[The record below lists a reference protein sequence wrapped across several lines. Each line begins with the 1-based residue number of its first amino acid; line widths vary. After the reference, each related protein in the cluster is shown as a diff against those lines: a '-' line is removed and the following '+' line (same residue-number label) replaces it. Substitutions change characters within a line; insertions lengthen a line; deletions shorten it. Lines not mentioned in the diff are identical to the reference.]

1 MSFVAVVLTPGLI
14 VLHQLRLPVLYI
26 LLLIIHQ
33 LATAAYFQVQIAVIP
48 DIVPKHSQ
56 DLACGLASMN
66 ILIGAI
72 VAMAFIFC
80 GEKTGDVDVVLTKN
94 YLFLIVLTLA
104 CVAAL
109 LCALVSEGRDCH
121 WGFTLD
127 AENGFL
133 AFAMNASGIS
143 FFLYE
148 RHKYWDFFLV
158 TCERTLYYPLIVSKS
173 FLNFYCH
180 DIYGFKNIDDL
191 NQFMVWFAF
200 ACEGCAAIG
209 ALVTAHALDKNI
221 VRKQT
226 TVMISSVWMVS
237 TFALLPFIPSKRALI
252 VAMVFGLGNGAF
264 LAADNALSTPA
275 NPDKEKASYY
285 LGFWGLAGLVGGN
298 LGCMINAGAVEL
310 GRALG
315 DLWLGY
321 AGGFWC
327 CCVLSVVGG
336 QIALCVRLQED
347 TCNELTPLQASK
359 VPCGLPAVP

>member
-1 MSFVAVVLTPGLI
+1 VE
-14 VLHQLRLPVLYI
+14 
-26 LLLIIHQ
+26 
-33 LATAAYFQVQIAVIP
+33 
-48 DIVPKHSQ
+48 K
-56 DLACGLASMN
+56 
-66 ILIGAI
+66 
-72 VAMAFIFC
+72 
-80 GEKTGDVDVVLTKN
+80 KTGDVDVVLTTN

-109 LCALVSEGRDCH
+109 LCALVSEGRDFH
-121 WGFTLD
+121 WGFQLD
-127 AENGFL
+127 AENGCL
-133 AFAMNASGIS
+133 VFAMDASGIS
-143 FFLYE
+143 FLLYE
-148 RHKYWDFFLV
+148 RTKYWDFFLV

-221 VRKQT
+221 VCKQT
-226 TVMISSVWMVS
+226 TVMSSSVWMVL
-237 TFALLPFIPSKRALI
+237 TFALLPFIPARWALI

-264 LAADNALSTPA
+264 LAADNALSTA
-275 NPDKEKASYY
+275 AIPDKEKASYY
-285 LGFWGLAGLVGGN
+285 LGFWGLAGLAGGN
-298 LGCMINAGAVEL
+298 LGCVINAAAVEL

-327 CCVLSVVGG
+327 CCVLSVIGG
-336 QIALCVRLQED
+336 QIAWHVRLQED
-347 TCNELTPLQASK
+347 ECDELTPLQAIK
-359 VPCGLPAVP
+359 VP